1 MARLGRSSTKFER
14 AVRMKR
20 FLSILAFM
28 ILAATASFAQGQPP
42 AQQQSAF
49 GGAPRKKSRAALPT
63 PKIQL
68 ALSAAFNRYDAPT
81 GYYLNMPGWTASA
94 EYTFRRW
101 VGAQG
106 ELSGDYSNRAYV
118 GFTSVHEALIG
129 PQFFPVGH
137 RKFTPWGHALVGE
150 GYYRDSIPAFG
161 GFPAKVNGDFAF
173 SWEGGLGVDMHY
185 KKRWSIRVL
194 EFDYVSTKFYTN
206 HPNTPDQSDYRV
218 QVGAVYSI
226 GQR

>member
-1 MARLGRSSTKFER
+1 
-14 AVRMKR
+14 MKK
-20 FLSILAFM
+20 FLSILAFTM
-28 ILAATASFAQGQPP
+28 LAATASLAQGQTLT
-42 AQQQSAF
+42 QQQSAPRAQ
-49 GGAPRKKSRAALPT
+49 GRKKSRTVLPT
-63 PKIQL
+63 PKIQV
-68 ALSAAFNRYDAPT
+68 AIGAAFNRYDAPT

-94 EYTFRRW
+94 EYTVRRW

-118 GFTSVHEALIG
+118 GFTSVHEALVG
-129 PQFFPVGH
+129 PQFFPLRR
-137 RKFTPWGHALVGE
+137 RKFTPWGHVLVGE
-150 GYYRDSIPAFG
+150 GYYRESVPAFG

-173 SWEGGLGVDMHY
+173 SWEGGLGIDMHY
-185 KKRWSIRVL
+185 KKRWSFRVL

-206 HPNTPDQSDYRV
+206 HPNTPGQADYRV